1 MTISFAPSR
10 RSKRWK
16 AWPTTGREL
25 LSNLATHYVR
35 ESKDG
40 LLLLFG
46 TLSGRRRV
54 AEDIE
59 ALDAIGFDIDA
70 GQTFG
75 EVVACVAGAGKSAV
89 VWTTHSHSDTHHK
102 ARVLIPL
109 AETYR
114 PDRATPLDRRKAEW
128 RARYEAV
135 GRELGLAFDPTGADL
150 NRSFYAPAHRRA
162 APFRTVVNIGGPL
175 FLPQV
180 ELPPERER
188 RTVAVRKSGII
199 LEDEAL
205 RTRFARLLAEGGERF
220 DVCGFLDD
228 VGWPIRSWS
237 GSEKSN
243 HRMSERRCAYE
254 EAGRWSR

>member
-1 MTISFAPSR
+1 MVQAC
-10 RSKRWK
+10 
-16 AWPTTGREL
+16 GL
-25 LSNLATHYVR
+25 V
-35 ESKDG
+35 ES
-40 LLLLFG
+40 
-46 TLSGRRRV
+46 S
-54 AEDIE
+54 
-59 ALDAIGFDIDA
+59 
-70 GQTFG
+70 
-75 EVVACVAGAGKSAV
+75 
-89 VWTTHSHSDTHHK
+89 
-102 ARVLIPL
+102 
-109 AETYR
+109 
-114 PDRATPLDRRKAEW
+114 W

-205 RTRFARLLAEGGERF
+205 RTRLARLLAEGGERF

-237 GSEKSN
+237 GSEKATIECPNEDAHTKKPGDGPDNGCVAFSGDGQRSAAITCQ
-243 HRMSERRCAYE
+243 HAHCRDIRASDFLTLICSAIDIEGDAVER
-254 EAGRWSR
+254 AGEFVE